1 MSTPRRIKVSDAIRI
16 LQRKRDASARATH
29 LMVGKDSLITY
40 EKALTDQAEGGIVP
54 NSTLFERNIM
64 STKTSIK
71 RIALVAAAALT
82 LGGFSVITAG
92 SAHAADAPAAVTG
105 IGVKNAAYTTV
116 AALTTP
122 GTKAAPVS
130 VTAILGT
137 TLNVGIATTNS
148 DAATKDTFTYYG
160 TDSTFTTPVAAGPFF
175 KASTGAV
182 NTGQTVVT
190 SGLNFVMSTPGTAGT
205 YYYAFATGDTNTAA
219 GGYLALTV
227 VPAMATTYDGTIG
240 GIGSASVSA
249 VAGPANT
256 VTLTAFETSTLR
268 GVVTVSGAGAT
279 IASVG
284 GTAQTA
290 GTVSVTLPVVSD
302 SATVAVV
309 INTPSVGTVTAN
321 YYAETAQNAGTYS
334 ATPVTTTIN
343 VVATGSSGVLS
354 TTNSTFYDTT
364 TAGGISGGATA
375 SLTSAPSLAATAGA
389 TAVARYD
396 WALLD
401 ALKAAMPST
410 TSYTVTMTGPGTLG
424 TTSAATSAGSRALSG
439 KAASGTF
446 YLFGDGTSGTTT
458 ITVSSGSTVIGTKT
472 VNFYSSTVASLSATL
487 NHGQVPAAAVTG
499 YLVDTGTAGVTSFV
513 SVVAKDASG
522 NAIPSLTNLSA
533 TSSSTSVLTVGVPSY
548 DSTDKVYYVP
558 VTGVA
563 AGTATVTVKDSTGTI
578 ATTPV
583 SLSVSKAV
591 IDSVSV
597 AFGASTY
604 NAGDA
609 ATLLITAKDSTGAP
623 VADGYY
629 VGALT
634 GAFTSSQAL
643 QTSLFG
649 TTLHFVGGVATAKF
663 YAPYNA
669 GNLIANGYL
678 GSSTTIFSTAAQAI
692 ATAGTAQTAT
702 TSIIGAGGSDAS
714 LALDAANAAT
724 DAANNAYDEAQN
736 ATQAA
741 SDALAAVKALAVQV
755 KALIALVTKIKNKV
769 GA

>member
-1 MSTPRRIKVSDAIRI
+1 MSTPRRKKVSDAIRI

-29 LMVGKDSLITY
+29 L
-40 EKALTDQAEGGIVP
+40 KAEIGMVP
-54 NSTLFERNIM
+54 NSTIERKIM

-82 LGGFSVITAG
+82 LGGFSVITAE
-92 SAHAADAPAAVTG
+92 SSFAVTANNAAVTG
-105 IGVKNAAYTTV
+105 LGVNNATYTPTTG
-116 AALTTP
+116 AALTNP
-122 GTKAAPVS
+122 GTKAAPVTA
-130 VTAILGT
+130 TAILGS
-137 TLNVGIATTNS
+137 TLHVGIAGTNTNS
-148 DAATKDTFTYYG
+148 VDTFTFYG
-160 TDSTFTTPVAAGPFF
+160 TDSTFTTPAPASKWFTPATGA
-175 KASTGAV
+175 ASTAASAINSAV
-182 NTGQTVVT
+182 TDV
-190 SGLNFVMSTPGTAGT
+190 VMSTPGAAGT
-205 YYYAFATGDTNTAA
+205 YYFAFAIGDTNTVA

-284 GTAQTA
+284 NTAQAA
-290 GTVSVTLPVVSD
+290 GTVSVTLPTTTD

-321 YYAETAQNAGTYS
+321 YYSETAQNAGTYS
-334 ATPVTTTIN
+334 ATPVVTTIN

-364 TAGGISGGATA
+364 TAGGISTGATA
-375 SLTSAPSLAATAGA
+375 SLSTAPSLAAVAGA
-389 TAVARYD
+389 TAVARYT
-396 WALLD
+396 WALKD
-401 ALKAAMPST
+401 ALLAAMPAT
-410 TSYTVTMTGPGTLG
+410 TAYTVTMTGPGTLG
-424 TTSAATSAGSRALSG
+424 TTAAATSAGSRALTG
-439 KAASGTF
+439 KAASGDF
-446 YLFGDGTSGTTT
+446 YLFGDGTSGVTT
-458 ITVSSGSTVIGTKT
+458 ITLTVGSTVIGTKT

-499 YLVDTGTAGVTSFV
+499 YLQDTGTAGVTSYV

-533 TSSSTSVLTVGVPSY
+533 VSSSTSVLTVGVPSW
-548 DSTDKVYYVP
+548 DATDLVYYVP

-563 AGTATVTVKDSTGTI
+563 AGSATVTVKDSTGTI

-583 SLSVSKAV
+583 TLNVSKAV
-591 IDSVSV
+591 INSWTV
-597 AFGASTY
+597 AFGAASY
-604 NAGDA
+604 NAGDN
-609 ATLLITAKDSTGAP
+609 ATLTITAKDSTGSP

-629 VGALT
+629 VNALG
-634 GAFTSSQAL
+634 GAFTTSQAL
-643 QTSLFG
+643 QTTLFG

-669 GNLIANGYL
+669 GNLIANGYI
-678 GSSTTIFSTAAQAI
+678 GSSTTVLSSALQTVAAA
-692 ATAGTAQTAT
+692 ATVQTAST
-702 TSIIGAGGSDAS
+702 TIVGAGGSDAS